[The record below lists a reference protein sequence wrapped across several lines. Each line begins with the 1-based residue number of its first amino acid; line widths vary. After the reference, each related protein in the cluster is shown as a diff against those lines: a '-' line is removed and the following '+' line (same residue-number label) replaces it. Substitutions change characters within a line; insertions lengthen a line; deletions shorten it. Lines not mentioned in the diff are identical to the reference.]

1 MLILMSDWCWR
12 DLDDKAMPLMNICRG
27 EWDADEEL
35 LYEKEVTWKHGDK
48 PDGNINK
55 DHRILMRSVK
65 SLMMTLM
72 DTTMDV
78 KLNATYSNSE
88 KGHFILLS
96 SYIDTIFTLIMLFG
110 TFLYFAYMNR
120 DKDIVAIYNTYWLYF
135 FIFLIYVYM
144 YYCDYLRSSI
154 L

>member
-1 MLILMSDWCWR
+1 
-12 DLDDKAMPLMNICRG
+12 
-27 EWDADEEL
+27 
-35 LYEKEVTWKHGDK
+35 
-48 PDGNINK
+48 
-55 DHRILMRSVK
+55 MRSVK

-120 DKDIVAIYNTYWLYF
+120 DKDIVAIYNTY
-135 FIFLIYVYM
+135 
-144 YYCDYLRSSI
+144 
-154 L
+154 